1 MAYTTRREGCPLGK
15 VETWIFDLDN
25 TLYPASCRLF
35 DQVQHRMNAF
45 ICNRLSLSPEAAAE
59 LRRTYFREYGTT
71 LSGLMTVDRIDPHE
85 FLAFVHDVDLACVPA
100 DPALVTALGK
110 LRGRKIVHTNGSVR
124 HAQRLLDHLGVSDSF
139 CGIVD
144 IVAADFEPKPALA
157 GYRLLLR
164 RHAVGPATAVMVED
178 IARNLAPA
186 AELGMTTA
194 WVRNGLDWAAA
205 GADSDY
211 IHHLVDDLA
220 GFLAA
225 AAVLQDGGVVEGAG
239 RQ

>member
-1 MAYTTRREGCPLGK
+1 MAYTTRRERCPLGA

-35 DQVQHRMNAF
+35 DQVQRRMTEY
-45 ICNRLSLSPEAAAE
+45 ICARLSISEEEAAE
-59 LRRTYFREYGTT
+59 LRRTYFREHGTT
-71 LSGLMTVDRIDPHE
+71 LRGLMTRNDIDPHE
-85 FLAFVHDVDLACVPA
+85 FLALVHDIDLACVPP
-100 DPALVTALGK
+100 DPALAAVLRQLG
-110 LRGRKIVHTNGSVR
+110 GRKIVHTNGSTR
-124 HAQRLLDHLGVSDSF
+124 HAQRLLDHLGLSDSF

-144 IVAADFEPKPALA
+144 IVAADFDPKPALA

-164 RHAVGPATAVMVED
+164 RHAVAAQTALMVED

-194 WVRNGLDWAAA
+194 WVRSGLDWAAA
-205 GADSDY
+205 DADSDY
-211 IHHLVDDLA
+211 IHHVVDDLA

-225 AAVLQDGGVVEGAG
+225 AAALQNPG
-239 RQ
+239 RAAP

>member
-1 MAYTTRREGCPLGK
+1 
-15 VETWIFDLDN
+15 
-25 TLYPASCRLF
+25 
-35 DQVQHRMNAF
+35 
-45 ICNRLSLSPEAAAE
+45 
-59 LRRTYFREYGTT
+59 
-71 LSGLMTVDRIDPHE
+71 
-85 FLAFVHDVDLACVPA
+85 
-100 DPALVTALGK
+100 
-110 LRGRKIVHTNGSVR
+110 
-124 HAQRLLDHLGVSDSF
+124 
-139 CGIVD
+139 
-144 IVAADFEPKPALA
+144 
-157 GYRLLLR
+157 
-164 RHAVGPATAVMVED
+164 MVED

>member
-1 MAYTTRREGCPLGK
+1 MAYTTRREGCPLAE

-35 DQVQHRMNAF
+35 DQVQQRMNEF
-45 ICNRLSLSPEAAAE
+45 ICDRLNLSAGAAAD
-59 LRRTYFREYGTT
+59 LRRTYFREHGTT
-71 LSGLMTVDRIDPHE
+71 LNGLMTIDRIDPHE
-85 FLAFVHDVDLACVPA
+85 FLAFVHEIDLACVPP
-100 DPALVTALGK
+100 DPALVAALGQ

-124 HAQRLLDHLGVSDSF
+124 HAERLLDHLGVSDSF

-144 IVAADFEPKPALA
+144 IVAADFDPKPALP
-157 GYRLLLR
+157 GYRLLLQ
-164 RHAVGPATAVMVED
+164 RHAVEPRTAIMVED

-194 WVRNGLDWAAA
+194 WMRNGEDWAAEES
-205 GADSDY
+205 DRDY
-211 IHHLVDDLA
+211 IHHVVDDLA

-225 AAVLQDGGVVEGAG
+225 AVRLQERQAQENGG
-239 RQ
+239 R